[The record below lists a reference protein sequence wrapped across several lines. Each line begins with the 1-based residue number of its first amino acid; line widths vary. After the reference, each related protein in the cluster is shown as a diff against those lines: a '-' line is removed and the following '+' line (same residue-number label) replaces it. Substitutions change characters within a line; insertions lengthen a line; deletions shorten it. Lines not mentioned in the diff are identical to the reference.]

1 MSARVLVVDDDS
13 GVRYTLRGALEDAGY
28 TVEEAADGATALARL
43 EPFAPDLLVTD
54 LRMPGMDGLAL
65 LRVVKARRPAM
76 PVVLVTAHGSER
88 AAVDAMKGGAWDY
101 LRKPF
106 EIDELLAVVTR
117 AVEASRLRAD
127 NERLSGELNLSRSMV
142 FESAA
147 MSRLATLV
155 QRVGPRDVT
164 VLVTGESGTGK
175 ERVAEAIVRAS
186 RRSAR
191 PFLRFNCAS
200 LSPDL
205 AEAELFGHTRG
216 AFTGA
221 HRPRVG
227 LFREADGGTVLLDEV
242 GELDLGVQARLLR
255 VLQEGEVRP
264 VGEDHPRKVDVRV
277 IAATHRDLRQLILE
291 GRFREDVFYRL
302 NVVNLHVPALRE
314 RPEDIAALARHF
326 LARSA
331 ERFAT
336 GPIREP
342 PGFVA
347 GLVAREWPG
356 NVREL
361 ENAIEMLVALS
372 HEGELDAA
380 LLPGSADAR
389 PVGLGLKD
397 RMDAYERGLVVEALR
412 QANNS
417 RAEAARMLGISRV
430 TLYDKLKKHALVPP
444 GDAE

>member
-13 GVRYTLRGALEDAGY
+13 GVRFTVRGALEDAGY
-28 TVEEAADGATALARL
+28 TVEDAPSGPAALARM
-43 EPFAPDLLVTD
+43 EPFAPDVLVTD
-54 LRMPGMDGLAL
+54 LRMPGMDGQAL
-65 LRVVKARRPAM
+65 LTAVKARHPSM
-76 PVVLVTAHGSER
+76 PVILMTAHGSER

-106 EIDELLAVVTR
+106 ELDELIAVVQR
-117 AVEASRLRAD
+117 ALESVHLRAD
-127 NERLSGELNLSRSMV
+127 NERLTGELNLSRSMI
-142 FESAA
+142 FESPA

-200 LSPDL
+200 LSPEL
-205 AEAELFGHTRG
+205 AEAELFGHSRG

-242 GELDLGVQARLLR
+242 AELDLGVQAKLLR

-264 VGEDHPRKVDVRV
+264 IGEDHPRKVDVRV
-277 IAATHRDLRQLILE
+277 IAATHRDLRQLIVE

-347 GLVAREWPG
+347 ALVAREWPG

-380 LLPGSADAR
+380 LLPGSTDAR
-389 PVGLGLKD
+389 PIGLGLKE

-412 QANNS
+412 QANDS
-417 RAEAARMLGISRV
+417 RAEAARLLGISRV
-430 TLYDKLKKHALVPP
+430 TLYDKLKKHVLAAP
-444 GDAE
+444 GDAD